1 MALASENGMER
12 EQSSNR
18 RIAKNTLAL
27 YVRMF
32 LTMVVGL
39 YTSRV
44 VLATLGVEDYGVYGV
59 VGGITSMLG
68 FLNASMS
75 GATSRFLTF
84 ELGRGDKKRLEN
96 TFSSAMIVHMGIAAV
111 VLVLAETVGLW
122 FLCHKL
128 VIPPERMTAA
138 HWVYQLSILS
148 SMLAI
153 TQVPYNAT
161 IIAHENMNVY
171 AYVEILNSVL
181 KLLIVYLLT
190 IGDFDKLILY
200 AVLMLAVSVTVM
212 MTYRIYCVRHY
223 SEAHFHWVWDKTY
236 LKPLLSFSGWNIY
249 GNFGSIA
256 SSQGINFVINAFLG
270 VAVNAAVGIAT
281 TVSGIVNMFASN
293 AMMAFR
299 PQITKLYAKGDV
311 LEMQRLTRLAF
322 KIISFLYLVVA
333 IPVFLECEFIL
344 SVWLVKVP
352 QYAVVLC
359 QTILISI
366 FFEILRY
373 IVIINIHASGN
384 VRFVSAASGTL
395 LSLTPFALYVLF
407 LAGYSVKYTYLFL
420 AMTNLCLLVINLVIL
435 KHNIPAIKISAYCL
449 EIFKMISVG
458 IIVVV
463 IALALKTMLNSGWTD
478 FLVTTMF
485 SVLLMTLLFVGLC
498 LNSSQRVA
506 VLDAIRS
513 RLN

>member
-223 SEAHFHWVWDKTY
+223 SESHFHWVWDKTH
-236 LKPLLSFSGWNIY
+236 LKPLLSFFGWNIY

-270 VAVNAAVGIAT
+270 VAVNAAVSIAT

-293 AMMAFR
+293 
-299 PQITKLYAKGDV
+299 
-311 LEMQRLTRLAF
+311 
-322 KIISFLYLVVA
+322 
-333 IPVFLECEFIL
+333 
-344 SVWLVKVP
+344 
-352 QYAVVLC
+352 
-359 QTILISI
+359 
-366 FFEILRY
+366 EIGR
-373 IVIINIHASGN
+373 ASC
-384 VRFVSAASGTL
+384 R
-395 LSLTPFALYVLF
+395 
-407 LAGYSVKYTYLFL
+407 
-420 AMTNLCLLVINLVIL
+420 
-435 KHNIPAIKISAYCL
+435 
-449 EIFKMISVG
+449 E
-458 IIVVV
+458 
-463 IALALKTMLNSGWTD
+463 
-478 FLVTTMF
+478 
-485 SVLLMTLLFVGLC
+485 
-498 LNSSQRVA
+498 RV
-506 VLDAIRS
+506 
-513 RLN
+513 

>member
-1 MALASENGMER
+1 MEEK

-32 LTMVVGL
+32 LTMIVGL

-84 ELGRGDKKRLEN
+84 ELGRGDKKRLEK

-223 SEAHFHWVWDKTY
+223 SESHFHWVWDKAF
-236 LKPLLSFSGWNIY
+236 LAPLLSFSGWNIY

-256 SSQGINFVINAFLG
+256 SSQGINFVVNAFLG
-270 VAVNAAVGIAT
+270 VVVNAAVGIAT
-281 TVSGIVNMFASN
+281 TVSGVVNMFASN

-299 PQITKLYAKGDV
+299 PPITKLYAKGDV

-395 LSLTPFALYVLF
+395 LSLTPIVLYMLF
-407 LAGYSVKYTYLFL
+407 LCGYSVKYTYLL
-420 AMTNLCLLVINLVIL
+420 LTLTNVFLLVINLGIL
-435 KHNIPAIKISAYCL
+435 KHNIPTVKISGYCL
-449 EIFKMISVG
+449 EIFNIISMG
-458 IIVVV
+458 LVVV
-463 IALALKTMLNSGWTD
+463 AATLLIKNAFGDGWAEFFATAI
-478 FLVTTMF
+478 F
-485 SVLLMTLLFVGLC
+485 SVILTALLFVGLC

-506 VLDAIRS
+506 MLVAIRS
-513 RLN
+513 RLH

>member
-223 SEAHFHWVWDKTY
+223 SESHFHWVWDKTY
-236 LKPLLSFSGWNIY
+236 LKPLLSFSGWDLY
-249 GNFGSIA
+249 GNMSVTVRQ
-256 SSQGINFVINAFLG
+256 QGINFLINMFFG
-270 VAVNAAVGIAT
+270 VVFNAASSIAT
-281 TVSGIVNMFASN
+281 TVNGMVTGFAYN
-293 AMMAFR
+293 LIQAFR
-299 PQITKLYAKGDV
+299 PAIIKEYAAGNIKEMEIMIGNAAKYTVLLFGCMLTPLIFELPFVMELWLGNVPEKAVDFCRLMLVASSLGLVNSVILICIHATGNIKRISLITGSIYIACIPIIYFLFRLGLGMDV
-311 LEMQRLTRLAF
+311 AYICL
-322 KIISFLYLVVA
+322 IIGNVA
-333 IPVFLECEFIL
+333 I
-344 SVWLVKVP
+344 
-352 QYAVVLC
+352 
-359 QTILISI
+359 LIC
-366 FFEILRY
+366 
-373 IVIINIHASGN
+373 N
-384 VRFVSAASGTL
+384 
-395 LSLTPFALYVLF
+395 
-407 LAGYSVKYTYLFL
+407 
-420 AMTNLCLLVINLVIL
+420 MVIL
-435 KHNIPAIKISAYCL
+435 KIQIAGVHILNVVGNTFWGILFIGIAIIPVWGVHKAFDASLARLLLI
-449 EIFKMISVG
+449 
-458 IIVVV
+458 IIVNVV
-463 IALALKTMLNSGWTD
+463 FIA
-478 FLVTTMF
+478 FLVWCSMDKNQK
-485 SVLLMTLLFVGLC
+485 SYLKSKLC
-498 LNSSQRVA
+498 HKFQ
-506 VLDAIRS
+506 
-513 RLN
+513 